1 MQFYIWTKVSSVN
14 TDCLQYQYTSANEIT
29 CRLNV
34 LINAFVGLQE
44 KWIETHEWEMKLN
57 N

>member
-1 MQFYIWTKVSSVN
+1 MQVSSIN
-14 TDCLQYQYTSANEIT
+14 MYSLQYQPTSAHEVT
-29 CRLNV
+29 CRLNI